1 MLTLGRGQRTY
12 GDIFAQRI
20 SAANGAGENGF
31 DLGRCGPDIGRDSA
45 TPHDAEPGLCR
56 IDAGSTGSKTAAAR
70 RQARAKEKTEDNR
83 QAQNARRADV
93 VGTGL
98 GAAIALAGTDTNS
111 GAALI
116 REWRRFAAIF
126 LTRRAGSRSA
136 GGFVFRSVDTLPGA
150 PYTLANHGAV
160 SGLSWIASGPGA

>member
-1 MLTLGRGQRTY
+1 MLTLGCGQRTY

-31 DLGRCGPDIGRDSA
+31 NLGRCGPDIGRDSA
-45 TPHDAEPGLCR
+45 APHDAEPGLCR
-56 IDAGSTGSKTAAAR
+56 IDAGSTGPKTAAAAR

-111 GAALI
+111 GAAL
-116 REWRRFAAIF
+116 EPYRF
-126 LTRRAGSRSA
+126 
-136 GGFVFRSVDTLPGA
+136 
-150 PYTLANHGAV
+150 
-160 SGLSWIASGPGA
+160 